1 MTGSEFIAGIFPY
14 IAVAFFL
21 MGTAWRF
28 VRWLSLPP
36 HVKWTLYPVPEGLT
50 GQLRYMAKEMFTF
63 ETLYKFNRRLWFGSF
78 SLHMAMVGF
87 AVFFIL
93 YLSGWSTKC
102 VVQLCLWVMVI
113 APIYIMG
120 LRIYDKNLRLLS
132 NFEEFF
138 NLAFLAG
145 VAAACLA
152 ASVPYVPDSL
162 RLYFWG
168 LTEFRPDVSFL
179 STVHI
184 LAVFLGGLFLMYL
197 PLSKMIHYVS
207 KYFTYHHIN
216 WQKK

>member
-14 IAVAFFL
+14 IAVAL
-21 MGTAWRF
+21 CLLSTAWRF

-78 SLHMAMVGF
+78 SMHMAMVGF

-93 YLSGWSTKC
+93 YLSGWSTIFA
-102 VVQLCLWVMVI
+102 VQVCLSVI
-113 APIYIMG
+113 LIAAIYIIG

-138 NLAFLAG
+138 NLVFLAG
-145 VAAACLA
+145 VAAAGLA
-152 ASVPYVPDSL
+152 ASAPYVPVSL
-162 RLYFWG
+162 RRYFFG
-168 LTEFRPDVSFL
+168 LVQFRPDVSFL
-179 STVHI
+179 SVVHI

-197 PLSKMIHYVS
+197 PFSKMIHYVS

>member
-14 IAVAFFL
+14 ISVAFFL

-28 VRWLSLPP
+28 ARWLSLPP

-78 SLHMAMVGF
+78 SLHMAMAG
-87 AVFFIL
+87 AVLFFIL
-93 YLSGWSTKC
+93 YLSGWSTIFA
-102 VVQLCLWVMVI
+102 VQVCLSGILI
-113 APIYIMG
+113 AAIYIIG

-145 VAAACLA
+145 VAAAGLA
-152 ASVPYVPDSL
+152 ASVPHVPVSL
-162 RLYFWG
+162 RLYFLG
-168 LTEFRPDVSFL
+168 LIEFRPDVSFL
-179 STVHI
+179 SMVHI

-197 PLSKMIHYVS
+197 PLSKMIHYIS

-216 WQKK
+216 WQKE

>member
-1 MTGSEFIAGIFPY
+1 MTGSEFIAGIFPF
-14 IAVAFFL
+14 IAVALFL
-21 MGTAWRF
+21 LGTAWRF

-36 HVKWTLYPVPEGLT
+36 HLKWTLYPVPEGLA

-78 SLHMAMVGF
+78 SMHMAMAGTVL
-87 AVFFIL
+87 FFIL
-93 YLSGWSTKC
+93 YLAGWSTKLA
-102 VVQLCLWVMVI
+102 VQGCLSVI
-113 APIYIMG
+113 VIGAIYIIG

-152 ASVPYVPDSL
+152 ASMPYVPDSL

>member
-14 IAVAFFL
+14 IAVAL
-21 MGTAWRF
+21 CLLSTAWRF

-36 HVKWTLYPVPEGLT
+36 HVKWTLYPVPEGIA
-50 GQLRYMAKEMFTF
+50 GQLKYMLKEMFTF

-78 SLHMAMVGF
+78 SMHMAMVG
-87 AVFFIL
+87 AALFFIL
-93 YLSGWSTKC
+93 YLGGWSTIF
-102 VVQLCLWVMVI
+102 VVQLCLLVLVI
-113 APIYIMG
+113 AAIYIIG

-132 NFEEFF
+132 NFEELF
-138 NLAFLAG
+138 NLAFLGG
-145 VAAACLA
+145 VAALGFA
-152 ASVPYVPDSL
+152 ASAPHVPGSL
-162 RLYFWG
+162 RLYFLG
-168 LTEFRPDVSFL
+168 LIELHPNTSVL

-184 LAVFLGGLFLMYL
+184 LAVFLGGLFLIYL

>member
-14 IAVAFFL
+14 ISVAFFL

-28 VRWLSLPP
+28 ARWLSLPP

-93 YLSGWSTKC
+93 YLSGWSTIFA
-102 VVQLCLWVMVI
+102 VQVCLSGILI
-113 APIYIMG
+113 AAIYIIG

-145 VAAACLA
+145 VAAAGLA
-152 ASVPYVPDSL
+152 ASVPHVPVSL
-162 RLYFWG
+162 RLYFLG
-168 LTEFRPDVSFL
+168 LIEFRPDVSFL
-179 STVHI
+179 SMVHI

-197 PLSKMIHYVS
+197 PLSKMIHYIS

-216 WQKK
+216 WQKE